1 MKKIANQTY
10 RHQNVV
16 LDDTAYEGCIL
27 EGCTLLYSGGTFNLK
42 DNGLVQCRLVMN
54 GSAANTMDLLQRLY
68 RSPETRVVA
77 QAFLDEI
84 VRP

>member
-1 MKKIANQTY
+1 MKTITDRLY

-16 LDDTAYEGCIL
+16 LDDTGYK
-27 EGCTLLYSGGTFNLK
+27 GCTFDECTFLYSGGTINLQ
-42 DNGLVQCRLVMN
+42 DNKLIRPRLVMT
-54 GSAANTMDLLQRLY
+54 GSAANTMDVLKLLYHAPGTRLI
-68 RSPETRVVA
+68 A